1 MAHLLNEARRRKG
14 ELGDGLPFKERV
26 EKSKHDKENG
36 GDDGP
41 GLELGKREIACGF
54 LERRL
59 DAIHLLGF
67 GLLGEILGRWIR
79 RRRRRRS
86 GVGGFHELEL
96 FGGFVDGR
104 TEGFVGGCAVD
115 EKP

>member
-1 MAHLLNEARRRKG
+1 VAHLLNEARRRKG
-14 ELGDGLPFKERV
+14 ELSDGLPFKERV
-26 EKSKHDKENG
+26 QKSKHDEENG
-36 GDDGP
+36 GDDGT

-67 GLLGEILGRWIR
+67 GLLGEILGRWV
-79 RRRRRRS
+79 RRRRRS

-104 TEGFVGGCAVD
+104 TEGFVGGSAVD